1 MVEVNTNEIAV
12 VLEEAI
18 EKINLVIKQTI
29 EQTPSELT
37 SDIIE
42 RGLILSGGVALL
54 PQLEKIISKT
64 PQFPVVLAGNPLES
78 VTKGTA

>member
-1 MVEVNTNEIAV
+1 MVEVTTNEIAV
-12 VLEEAI
+12 VLVEAI

-64 PQFPVVLAGNPLES
+64 PQSTVVLAENPLES
-78 VTKGTA
+78 VAKGTA